1 MNALIDLRTRNTHMA
16 PHERPQKVTHPTL
29 DRELAATLV
38 WAKSFEMA
46 AQEAVALT
54 TLSDTITEFLGELAN
69 ERVRTA
75 RALHEEGW
83 SYTEIG
89 DLLGVSRARAAQ
101 LVLR

>member
-1 MNALIDLRTRNTHMA
+1 MA

-29 DRELAATLV
+29 DAVLAEALA
-38 WAKSFEMA
+38 WARAFEMPS
-46 AQEAVALT
+46 QEAVALT
-54 TLSDTITEFLGELAN
+54 TLSDTITEFLGKLAE
-69 ERVRTA
+69 ERVKTA

-89 DLLGVSRARAAQ
+89 DLLGVSRARAGQ